1 MQQQEDGTGYGSR
14 VNVVCDR
21 SEPLERAGASGST
34 AGSARPEVIVCLLL
48 VVGGCGGGGS
58 DQEQVNT
65 ETDGVVTTGVSD
77 EGADE
82 TAEQPPYFC
91 IYNED
96 NPGYVGVKH
105 QCSLEYDLDISFTVT
120 PPVGP
125 SFVVPMSLT
134 GVQTLNDSTY
144 EHPFVMACCSHVTDH
159 ADWPFAD
166 SCGYLHHKACL
177 SDFIEHICDAP
188 GVWLQQAAHE
198 HIGQGAEAIEA
209 AASWFKGH
217 RQDCYDHFWL
227 GPDALYDVD
236 DCAPEFDGFF
246 DHTPWEPGKNWSYNI
261 LGIGVAEISD
271 VVIAPRS
278 SLGESVPQAPPPD
291 AQSCTAPDSNNGE
304 TPGFSVLSGAGE
316 LVSPVAPVS
325 IDVMGPAVGQEA
337 IRASGDLSTDSVL
350 QWSRHGADELE
361 IERWSM
367 VEHAA
372 TSIGTSAL
380 TASVEGFRLELL
392 GPRTAATAIGGWQV
406 DERAALFNLVATI
419 DGIGSNVQ
427 ATNATPIRFHVGSG
441 GVGACP
447 TTVACLVSRPF
458 TIDYEDALGRSWVLD
473 IPTIT
478 WSP

>member
-1 MQQQEDGTGYGSR
+1 MQEEENGTGCGTR
-14 VNVVCDR
+14 VNVVWVR
-21 SEPLERAGASGST
+21 SGST
-34 AGSARPEVIVCLLL
+34 AGGALPGVVVCLLL
-48 VVGGCGGGGS
+48 IGGGCGGDGSKQVQGGT
-58 DQEQVNT
+58 V
-65 ETDGVVTTGVSD
+65 TDGVVTTGVSE

-120 PPVGP
+120 PPFGP
-125 SFVVPMSLT
+125 SFVVPLSLS

-144 EHPFVMACCSHVTDH
+144 EHPFVMACCSDVTDH
-159 ADWPFAD
+159 PDWPFDD
-166 SCGYLHHKACL
+166 SCEYVHHRACL
-177 SDFIEHICDAP
+177 SDFLEHICDAP
-188 GVWLQQAAHE
+188 GVWLQHAAQE
-198 HIGQGAEAIEA
+198 HVGQGAEAIQA

-227 GPDALYDVD
+227 GPDALHDID
-236 DCAPEFDGFF
+236 ECAPEFDGFF
-246 DHTPWEPGKNWSYNI
+246 DHTPWEPGLTWSYNI
-261 LGIGVAEISD
+261 FGNGVAEVSD

-291 AQSCTAPDSNNGE
+291 AQACTLPDSNNGE

-316 LVSPVAPVS
+316 LVSPVAPVPV
-325 IDVMGPAVGQEA
+325 DVRGPALGHED
-337 IRASGDLSTDSVL
+337 IRASGDFGTDSVL
-350 QWSRHGADELE
+350 QWFTNDADEIEL
-361 IERWSM
+361 ERWSM

-372 TSIGTSAL
+372 TSIGTSAI
-380 TASVEGFRLELL
+380 TASVDGFRLELL
-392 GPRTAATAIGGWQV
+392 GPRTAAATTGGWQV
-406 DERAALFNLVATI
+406 EAHAALFNLIATI
-419 DGIGSNVQ
+419 DGTGSNIQ
-427 ATNATPIRFHVGSG
+427 ATNATPIRLHEESR

-447 TTVACLVSRPF
+447 TAVDSCLVSLPF
-458 TIDYEDALGRSWVLD
+458 TIDYEDAQGRRWVLD